1 MPVIAHLAPYN
12 PLHSGNT
19 QPLRYSCFVFR
30 SAILVIALNLAP
42 ASLPGQDDNRILE
55 QNPSFKK
62 GVTALSD
69 QLPDLAID
77 PLSTSLEDFKDNP
90 SAQAV
95 IRVRLGEALVRTG
108 RLEKEPS
115 AAHQIGSAALEHL
128 QPIAETG
135 SEQAIFWSAHAH
147 ILRGELGE
155 ASKLFARLE
164 EASNTTL
171 RDQSHLSRAHIL
183 VALGQPDKASKL
195 LTLAFSSLPATRL
208 SHEARLL
215 KVTIL
220 IEQKKISEAEKILS
234 AAPNS
239 SDRRQRAHSLYLKAQ
254 LTALRSRKDAI
265 QLLESI
271 VEDPQPVQPLIR
283 HSAQVLLAECLYHT
297 ERPGEAIESLITLLN
312 TQPRS
317 PLLEAA
323 FHRLHSWSSGDTLRK
338 RLITQLSLWANFT
351 PPDESLPKATT
362 GELIVSPGT
371 AIRTGFALFYHSL
384 SLAQE
389 NNPKS
394 NYQAEIRLAWLAKNM
409 IHHPFWS
416 RAILET
422 AKLQI
427 AAQRKED
434 AILTLTRLEQS
445 SASSVLREEAC
456 LLLGRL
462 NFEKGDFNSASSAF
476 LQAHGPTTPNEGQI
490 SAINAGISLLRA
502 DDDTGFRHL
511 LESLG
516 ASEARNALLLERAL
530 YQSSLRTE
538 DARPLLENFLQR
550 YPQHARIP
558 EARLAISEE
567 YLRLEPNKASA
578 HRRVSAELEAL
589 RDAPLDAKLDL
600 RRLHVHL
607 RIASLTSEW
616 ERAIT
621 ASRKFLRDHKQS
633 YMGTIVQLKLAEA
646 YFHNGD
652 LGEAQARFQKIA
664 DSAKDPK
671 LSETALYYAARSA
684 LKVGGAN
691 SNAESENLLMKI
703 INGEGDLATEARL
716 LLAHSQIDRAPRQA
730 LANLQ
735 PLLDNSN
742 PAQLDAHMLAAD
754 AYREMGSERDLKAA
768 LTIYSNALSQPDIPY
783 PLSNRLFWLRGQVYE
798 ELEQSQSAL
807 EAYYHVVRREN
818 LTDSEEP
825 SEWFYFSRCAFDA
838 VEVLSLGTLPRWE
851 ASVEILRLVENSASP
866 WRKEAGRRRLEIQLE
881 HQLYEDQ

>member
-1 MPVIAHLAPYN
+1 M
-12 PLHSGNT
+12 
-19 QPLRYSCFVFR
+19 FR
-30 SAILVIALNLAP
+30 RAILILGVSLIP
-42 ASLPGQDDNRILE
+42 ASLPGQDLNKALH

-62 GVTALSD
+62 GVTALQD

-77 PLSTSLEDFKDNP
+77 PLTNSLEEFKDNP

-95 IRVRLGEALVRTG
+95 IRARLGEALVRAG

-115 AAHQIGSAALEHL
+115 STHQIGSTALKHL
-128 QPIAETG
+128 QPGIEMG
-135 SEQAIFWSAHAH
+135 NEQAIFWSAHAH
-147 ILRGELGE
+147 ILRGELGQ
-155 ASKLFARLE
+155 ASTLFARLE
-164 EASNTTL
+164 NASDTTL
-171 RDQSHLSRAHIL
+171 RNRSHLSRAHIL

-195 LTLAFSSLPATRL
+195 LTLAFSSLPTTRL

-215 KVTIL
+215 NATIL
-220 IEQKKISEAEKILS
+220 IEQNKIPEAEKLLS
-234 AAPNS
+234 TAPDS
-239 SDRRQRAHSLYLKAQ
+239 SNQNQQAHSLYLKAQ

-265 QLLESI
+265 PLLESI
-271 VEDPQPVQPLIR
+271 IAPPQPIQPLIR
-283 HSAQVLLAECLYHT
+283 HSAQVLLAECLHHSG
-297 ERPGEAIESLITLLN
+297 RPDEAIETLITLLDAH
-312 TQPRS
+312 PRS
-317 PLLEAA
+317 PLLETA
-323 FHRLHSWSSGDTLRK
+323 FHRLHNWSSEDTLRK
-338 RLITQLSLWANFT
+338 RFISQLSLWANFT
-351 PPDESLPKATT
+351 PPDESLPEAGK
-362 GELIVSPGT
+362 GELIVSPAT
-371 AIRTGFALFYHSL
+371 ALRTGFALFYHSL
-384 SLAQE
+384 SLARE
-389 NNPKS
+389 NSPKS

-409 IHHPFWS
+409 SHHPLWS

-427 AAQRKED
+427 AAQRKKD

-445 SASSVLREEAC
+445 SASSALREEAC
-456 LLLGRL
+456 LLLARL
-462 NFEKGDFNSASSAF
+462 NFEKDNFNSASSAF
-476 LQAHGPTTPNEGQI
+476 LEAHESAPSGRGQV

-502 DDDTGFRHL
+502 NDETGFRHL

-516 ASEARNALLLERAL
+516 ASEARTALLLERAL
-530 YQSSLRTE
+530 YQSSLGTG
-538 DARPLLENFLQR
+538 DTRPMLESFLQG
-550 YPQHARIP
+550 YPKHPRIP

-567 YLRLEPNKASA
+567 YLRLEPNQATT
-578 HRRVSAELEAL
+578 HRRVVAELEAL
-589 RDAPLDAKLDL
+589 GETTLDTRLDL

-616 ERAIT
+616 ERAII
-621 ASRKFLRDHKQS
+621 ASRNFLRDHKQS
-633 YMGTIVQLKLAEA
+633 HMSTVVHLKLAEA

-652 LGEAQARFQKIA
+652 LGEAQARFQMIA

-768 LTIYSNALSQPDIPY
+768 LTIYSNVLSQPDIPY
-783 PLSNRLFWLRGQVYE
+783 PLSNRLFWLKGQVYE